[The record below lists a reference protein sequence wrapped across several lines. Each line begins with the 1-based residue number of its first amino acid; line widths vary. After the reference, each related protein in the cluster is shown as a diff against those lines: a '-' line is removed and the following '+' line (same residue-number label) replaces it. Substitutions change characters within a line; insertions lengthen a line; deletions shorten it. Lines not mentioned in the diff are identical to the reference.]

1 MCLAKNLDVRGI
13 ELQHFEEPS
22 RANMKF
28 GCLLLSLLALRVAA
42 AEPAD
47 LTRARDAYQKA
58 SERALTPVKAA
69 YWNELTRL
77 IDQYTKAGKL
87 DEAIA
92 VKNELAKLTGGAVA
106 PLPTTAAVINTP
118 GIAQLRER
126 FVGRTF
132 VTPGGTH
139 FTFNKDG
146 TGTQR
151 WSEGTDT
158 FNWEVLDEK
167 TVNAKL
173 PSKQYFFWF
182 ESRFKGEI
190 ADALDATRRS
200 IKVKE

>member
-1 MCLAKNLDVRGI
+1 MRIICAL
-13 ELQHFEEPS
+13 FP
-22 RANMKF
+22 
-28 GCLLLSLLALRVAA
+28 LLAISVAA
-42 AEPAD
+42 AEPSD
-47 LTRARDAYQKA
+47 LTKAREAYQQA
-58 SERALTPVKAA
+58 SERALKPVKAA

-92 VKNELAKLTGGAVA
+92 VKSELARLTGGAA
-106 PLPTTAAVINTP
+106 MPLPTTTAAAVTHTP
-118 GIAQLRER
+118 GISQLRDR
-126 FVGRTF
+126 FVGKTF

-158 FNWEVLDEK
+158 FKWEVLDEK

-173 PSKQYFFWF
+173 ASKQYFFWF
-182 ESRFKGEI
+182 ESRFKGEM
-190 ADALDATRRS
+190 ADTLEATRRP